1 MNEEKRKK
9 YSKLERFI
17 KSNIKYIILLFI
29 ILFLLVIIYIYTS
42 NKPEKSINITGEE
55 NLKGLDINTYDV
67 MALSLDIND
76 EEIITVPISYSQSDD
91 NIIRIAYYLNEETN
105 YYKKV
110 VNNSSNEEGVT
121 FSNIDYEV
129 ITRSDLQE
137 IIDDNKDG
145 ILTYIW
151 ASEDKKCLNVLV
163 SYE

>member
-9 YSKLERFI
+9 YRKLKKLI
-17 KSNIKYIILLFI
+17 LNNIKYIILVLI
-29 ILFLLVIIYIYTS
+29 IVILLIVIYIYNS
-42 NKPEKSINITGEE
+42 NKPEKSIIITGEE
-55 NLKGLDINTYDV
+55 NLKGLNINTYDV

-76 EEIITVPISYSQSDD
+76 VEIITVPISYNPSDE

-110 VNNSSNEEGVT
+110 VNNSINEDGVT
-121 FSNIDYEV
+121 FSNVEYEV
-129 ITRSDLQE
+129 ITRSDLQK
-137 IIDDNKDG
+137 IIDNNTDG